1 MIFRISLVYVL
12 MLSMV
17 SSLCFDDV

>member
-1 MIFRISLVYVL
+1 MV

-17 SSLCFDDV
+17 SSMTEILCG